1 MQSIHFSLHPYRN
14 YKNEASNEFVCLCLV
29 KDNGEVIER
38 KSIRTSAWRNNENG
52 CREYWKHELL
62 THVKDALIRASK
74 ASEGGYIYKKETRL
88 ILDDATYDDWYRWYY
103 FIDGEDAYEYISRCS
118 VSQHTTNWQAR
129 CGVVVGWKFYKKL
142 REHNFNESTSA
153 MLAYARGYLYGMEF
167 NSPWGGEGMEA
178 LHCLGLDIEG
188 GSDALRK
195 W

>member
-1 MQSIHFSLHPYRN
+1 MQSIHFSVRPYRN
-14 YKNEASNEFVCLCLV
+14 YKNEISNEFIYLCLV
-29 KDNGEVIER
+29 KNNGDVVER
-38 KSIRTSAWRNNENG
+38 QSIRTSAWRNNENG

-142 REHNFNESTSA
+142 REHDFNESTSA
-153 MLAYARGYLYGMEF
+153 MLAYVRGYLYGMEF

-188 GSDALRK
+188 GSDALLK
-195 W
+195 L

>member
-1 MQSIHFSLHPYRN
+1 MQSIHFSVRPYRN
-14 YKNEASNEFVCLCLV
+14 YKNEISNEFIYLCLV
-29 KDNGEVIER
+29 KDNGDVVER
-38 KSIRTSAWRNNENG
+38 QSIRTSAWRNNENG

-142 REHNFNESTSA
+142 REHDFNESTSA

-188 GSDALRK
+188 GSDTLRK

>member
-1 MQSIHFSLHPYRN
+1 MQSIHFSVRPYRN
-14 YKNEASNEFVCLCLV
+14 YKNEISNEFIYLCLV
-29 KDNGEVIER
+29 KNNGDVVER
-38 KSIRTSAWRNNENG
+38 QSIRTSAWRNNENG

-62 THVKDALIRASK
+62 THVKDTLIRASK

-142 REHNFNESTSA
+142 REHDFNESTSA

>member
-1 MQSIHFSLHPYRN
+1 MQSIHFSVRPYRN
-14 YKNEASNEFVCLCLV
+14 YKNEISNEFIYLCLV
-29 KDNGEVIER
+29 KNNGDVVER
-38 KSIRTSAWRNNENG
+38 QSIRTSAWRNNENG

-142 REHNFNESTSA
+142 REHDFNESTSA

-188 GSDALRK
+188 GSDALLK
-195 W
+195 L

>member
-1 MQSIHFSLHPYRN
+1 MQSIHFSVYPYRN
-14 YKNEASNEFVCLCLV
+14 YKNEISNEFIYLCLV
-29 KDNGEVIER
+29 KNNGDVVER
-38 KSIRTSAWRNNENG
+38 QSIRTSAWRNNENG

-142 REHNFNESTSA
+142 REHDFNESTSA

-167 NSPWGGEGMEA
+167 NSPWDSEGMEA

>member
-1 MQSIHFSLHPYRN
+1 MQSIHFSVRPYRN
-14 YKNEASNEFVCLCLV
+14 YKNEISNEFIYLCLV
-29 KDNGEVIER
+29 KDNGDVVKR
-38 KSIRTSAWRNNENG
+38 QSIRTDAWRNNENG

-118 VSQHTTNWQAR
+118 VSQHTTDWQAR
-129 CGVVVGWKFYKKL
+129 CGVLVGWKFYKKL

>member
-1 MQSIHFSLHPYRN
+1 MQSIHFSVRPYRN
-14 YKNEASNEFVCLCLV
+14 YKNEISNEFIYLCLV
-29 KDNGEVIER
+29 KNNGDVVER
-38 KSIRTSAWRNNENG
+38 QSIRTSAWRNNENG

-74 ASEGGYIYKKETRL
+74 TSEGGYIYKKETRL

-142 REHNFNESTSA
+142 REHDFNESTSA

-167 NSPWGGEGMEA
+167 NSPWDSEGMEA
-178 LHCLGLDIEG
+178 LHCLGLDIKG

>member
-1 MQSIHFSLHPYRN
+1 MQSIYFSVRPYRN
-14 YKNEASNEFVCLCLV
+14 YKNEISNKFIYLCLV
-29 KDNGEVIER
+29 KNNGDVVER
-38 KSIRTSAWRNNENG
+38 QSIRTSAWHNNENG

-142 REHNFNESTSA
+142 REHDFNESTSA
-153 MLAYARGYLYGMEF
+153 MLAYARGYLSGMES
-167 NSPWGGEGMEA
+167 NNPWDSEGMEA

-188 GSDALRK
+188 GSDALLK
-195 W
+195 L

>member
-1 MQSIHFSLHPYRN
+1 MQSIHFSVRPYRN
-14 YKNEASNEFVCLCLV
+14 YKNEISNEFIYLCLV
-29 KDNGEVIER
+29 KNNGDVVER
-38 KSIRTSAWRNNENG
+38 QSIRTDAWRNNENG

-142 REHNFNESTSA
+142 REHDFNESTSA

>member
-1 MQSIHFSLHPYRN
+1 MQSIHFSVRPYRN
-14 YKNEASNEFVCLCLV
+14 YKNEISNEFIYLCLV
-29 KDNGEVIER
+29 KNNGDVVECQ
-38 KSIRTSAWRNNENG
+38 SIRTSAWRNNENG

-142 REHNFNESTSA
+142 REHDFNKSTSA

>member
-1 MQSIHFSLHPYRN
+1 MQSIHFSVRPYRN
-14 YKNEASNEFVCLCLV
+14 YKNEISNEFIYLCLV
-29 KDNGEVIER
+29 KDNGDVVER
-38 KSIRTSAWRNNENG
+38 QSIRTFAWRNNENG

-62 THVKDALIRASK
+62 AHVKDALIRASK

-142 REHNFNESTSA
+142 REHDFNESTSA
-153 MLAYARGYLYGMEF
+153 MLAYARGYLSGMES
-167 NSPWGGEGMEA
+167 NNPWDSEGMEA

>member
-1 MQSIHFSLHPYRN
+1 MQSIHFSVRPYRN
-14 YKNEASNEFVCLCLV
+14 YKNEISNEFIYLCLV
-29 KDNGEVIER
+29 KNNGDVVER
-38 KSIRTSAWRNNENG
+38 QSIRTSAWRNNENG

-62 THVKDALIRASK
+62 THVKDVLIRASK

-178 LHCLGLDIEG
+178 LHCLGLDIED

>member
-1 MQSIHFSLHPYRN
+1 MPSTHFSVRPYRN
-14 YKNEASNEFVCLCLV
+14 YKNEISNEFIYLCLV
-29 KDNGEVIER
+29 KNNGDVVER
-38 KSIRTSAWRNNENG
+38 ESIRTSAWRNNENG

-62 THVKDALIRASK
+62 THVKDVLIRASK

-129 CGVVVGWKFYKKL
+129 CGVVAGWKFYKKL
-142 REHNFNESTSA
+142 REHDFNESTSA

-178 LHCLGLDIEG
+178 LRCLGLDIEG

>member
-1 MQSIHFSLHPYRN
+1 MQSIHFSVRPYRN
-14 YKNEASNEFVCLCLV
+14 YKNEISNEFIYLCLV
-29 KDNGEVIER
+29 KNNGDVVER
-38 KSIRTSAWRNNENG
+38 QSIRTSAWRNNENG

-74 ASEGGYIYKKETRL
+74 ASKGGCIYKKETRL

-142 REHNFNESTSA
+142 REHDFNESTSA

-188 GSDALRK
+188 GSDALLK
-195 W
+195 L

>member
-1 MQSIHFSLHPYRN
+1 MQSIHFSVRPYRN
-14 YKNEASNEFVCLCLV
+14 YKNEISNEFIYLCLV
-29 KDNGEVIER
+29 KNNGDVVER
-38 KSIRTSAWRNNENG
+38 QSIRTSAWRNNENG

-142 REHNFNESTSA
+142 REHDFNESTSA
-153 MLAYARGYLYGMEF
+153 MLAYVRGYLYGMEF

>member
-1 MQSIHFSLHPYRN
+1 MQSIHFSVRPYRN
-14 YKNEASNEFVCLCLV
+14 YKNEISNKFIYLCLV
-29 KDNGEVIER
+29 KNNGDVVER
-38 KSIRTSAWRNNENG
+38 QSIRTSAWRNNENG

-142 REHNFNESTSA
+142 REHDFNESTSA

>member
-1 MQSIHFSLHPYRN
+1 MQSIHFSVRPYRN
-14 YKNEASNEFVCLCLV
+14 YKNEISNEFIYLCLV
-29 KDNGEVIER
+29 KDNGDVVER
-38 KSIRTSAWRNNENG
+38 QSIRTSAWRNNENG

-142 REHNFNESTSA
+142 REHDFNESTSA

>member
-1 MQSIHFSLHPYRN
+1 MQSIHFSVRPYRN
-14 YKNEASNEFVCLCLV
+14 YKNEISNEFIYLCLV
-29 KDNGEVIER
+29 KDNVDVVKR
-38 KSIRTSAWRNNENG
+38 QSIRTDAWRNNENG

-62 THVKDALIRASK
+62 THVKDALIRASE
-74 ASEGGYIYKKETRL
+74 ASKGGYIYEKETRL

-103 FIDGEDAYEYISRCS
+103 FIDGEDAYEYIARCS
-118 VSQHTTNWQAR
+118 ASQHATHWQTR

-167 NSPWGGEGMEA
+167 NSHWGGEGMEA

-188 GSDALRK
+188 GSDALLK
-195 W
+195 L

>member
-1 MQSIHFSLHPYRN
+1 MQSIHFSVRPYRN
-14 YKNEASNEFVCLCLV
+14 YKNEISNEFIYLCLV
-29 KDNGEVIER
+29 KDNGDVVER
-38 KSIRTSAWRNNENG
+38 QSIRTSAWRNNERG

-103 FIDGEDAYEYISRCS
+103 FIDGEDAYAYISRCS
-118 VSQHTTNWQAR
+118 VSQHTTDWQAR

-167 NSPWGGEGMEA
+167 NSPWDSEGMEA

-188 GSDALRK
+188 GSDALLK

>member
-1 MQSIHFSLHPYRN
+1 MQSIHFSVCPYRN
-14 YKNEASNEFVCLCLV
+14 YKNEISNEFIYLCLV
-29 KDNGEVIER
+29 KNNGDVVER
-38 KSIRTSAWRNNENG
+38 ESIRTSAWRNNENG

-153 MLAYARGYLYGMEF
+153 MLAYTRGYLSGMES
-167 NSPWGGEGMEA
+167 NNPWDSEGMEA

-188 GSDALRK
+188 GSDALLK
-195 W
+195 L

>member
-1 MQSIHFSLHPYRN
+1 MQSIHFSVRPYRN
-14 YKNEASNEFVCLCLV
+14 YKNEISNEFIYLCLV
-29 KDNGEVIER
+29 KNNGDVVER
-38 KSIRTSAWRNNENG
+38 QSIRTSAWRNNENG

-74 ASEGGYIYKKETRL
+74 ASKGGYIYKKETCL

-118 VSQHTTNWQAR
+118 VSQHTMNWQAR

-142 REHNFNESTSA
+142 REHNFNESTAA
-153 MLAYARGYLYGMEF
+153 MLAYARGYLSGMES
-167 NSPWGGEGMEA
+167 NNPWDSEGMEA

-188 GSDALRK
+188 GSDALLK
-195 W
+195 L

>member
-1 MQSIHFSLHPYRN
+1 MQSIHFSLRPYRN
-14 YKNEASNEFVCLCLV
+14 YKNEISNEFIYLCLV
-29 KDNGEVIER
+29 KNNGDVVER
-38 KSIRTSAWRNNENG
+38 QSIRTSAWRNNENG

-142 REHNFNESTSA
+142 REHDFNESTSA
-153 MLAYARGYLYGMEF
+153 MLAYARGYLSGMES
-167 NSPWGGEGMEA
+167 NNPWDSEGMEA

-188 GSDALRK
+188 GSDALLK
-195 W
+195 L

>member
-1 MQSIHFSLHPYRN
+1 MQSIHFSVRPYRN
-14 YKNEASNEFVCLCLV
+14 YKNEISNEFIYLCLV
-29 KDNGEVIER
+29 KNNGDVVKR
-38 KSIRTSAWRNNENG
+38 QSIRTDAWRNNENG

-62 THVKDALIRASK
+62 TYVKDALIRASK

-142 REHNFNESTSA
+142 REHDFNESTSA

>member
-1 MQSIHFSLHPYRN
+1 MQSIHFSVRPYRN
-14 YKNEASNEFVCLCLV
+14 YKNEISNEFIYL
-29 KDNGEVIER
+29 KKKKNNGVVFDR
-38 KSIRTSAWRNNENG
+38 QSIRTSAWRNYENG

>member
-1 MQSIHFSLHPYRN
+1 MQSIHFSLRPYRN
-14 YKNEASNEFVCLCLV
+14 YKNEISNEFIYLCLV
-29 KDNGEVIER
+29 KNNGDVVKR
-38 KSIRTSAWRNNENG
+38 QSIRTDAWRNNENG

-88 ILDDATYDDWYRWYY
+88 ILDDATYNDWYRWYY

-142 REHNFNESTSA
+142 REHDFNESTSA

>member
-1 MQSIHFSLHPYRN
+1 MQSIHFSVRPYRN
-14 YKNEASNEFVCLCLV
+14 YKNEISNEFIYLCLV
-29 KDNGEVIER
+29 KNNGDVVER
-38 KSIRTSAWRNNENG
+38 QSIRTSAWRNNENG

-74 ASEGGYIYKKETRL
+74 TSEGGYIYKKETRL

-142 REHNFNESTSA
+142 REHDFNESTSA

-167 NSPWGGEGMEA
+167 NSPWDSEGMEA

>member
-1 MQSIHFSLHPYRN
+1 MQSIHFSVRPYRN
-14 YKNEASNEFVCLCLV
+14 YKNEISNEFIYLCLV
-29 KDNGEVIER
+29 KDNGDVVER
-38 KSIRTSAWRNNENG
+38 QSIRTSAWRNNENG

-142 REHNFNESTSA
+142 RKHNFNESTSA

>member
-1 MQSIHFSLHPYRN
+1 MQSIHFSLRPYRN
-14 YKNEASNEFVCLCLV
+14 YKNEISNEFIYLCLV
-29 KDNGEVIER
+29 KNNGDVVER
-38 KSIRTSAWRNNENG
+38 QSIRTSAWRNNENG

-129 CGVVVGWKFYKKL
+129 CGVLVGWKFYKKL

>member
-1 MQSIHFSLHPYRN
+1 MQSIHFSVRPYRN
-14 YKNEASNEFVCLCLV
+14 YKNEISNKFIYLCLV
-29 KDNGEVIER
+29 KNNGDVVER
-38 KSIRTSAWRNNENG
+38 QSIRTSAWRNNENG

-142 REHNFNESTSA
+142 REHDFNESTSA

-188 GSDALRK
+188 GSDALHK

>member
-1 MQSIHFSLHPYRN
+1 MQSIHFSVRPYRN
-14 YKNEASNEFVCLCLV
+14 YKNEISNEFIYLCLV
-29 KDNGEVIER
+29 KNNGDVVER
-38 KSIRTSAWRNNENG
+38 QSIRTSAWRNNENG